1 MTHCLDIEEGHGL
14 GEEVPFFVKIRQEGY
29 EAHQARLERLAS
41 VQSTK
46 VVGSI
51 APAVALLPR
60 RHRRFRMMASVL
72 RPMTPLNRELPQTSR
87 AVLGDSDAVS
97 GRVPKVAPPTVR
109 DTEMEDLVKQFESM
123 HLCSDPVSPQAIFMS
138 LDSSDETPFMVE
150 PFVEDTS
157 AAADLGDSNVV
168 PIYMPVEVEAIADGD
183 VDMLGGDSSTS
194 FVVVD
199 EYAPGNVQQEENP
212 FNLQHVVEP
221 LVDPAVVLNVPASG
235 LATASMRMTSGL
247 ATASMSVTSEL
258 ASAFKSPVVDNVTS
272 ASPSAS
278 GSTMR
283 MTSGSAMSDKTS
295 ELATAFKSSGFGLT
309 SASTDLASGSATRK
323 TSGSA
328 MSGMTSGLA
337 SASKSSGFGLA
348 TASTDLASSSAMRK
362 TSGSAM
368 SEGFGYSA
376 SGSASASSMRKTSGS
391 AMSDMTSGLAT
402 ASMSS
407 SPADVSVVDR
417 SASTTQNDNQDFD
430 FTFSFSAPATASHSV
445 PASPT
450 PMSSASSSD
459 GDYVPRSPT
468 PSAPSSSASSES
480 GDYIPRSP
488 SPSVTVVSE
497 ADEQEL
503 RYSSEGELPPD
514 HLDILDL
521 M

>member
-1 MTHCLDIEEGHGL
+1 MPTFSKLLRDVGSTLPLITTVTVLHFLGLALPLPVLPAQLGTSVPVVESRVKVVTPRPMTHCLDIEEGHGL

-87 AVLGDSDAVS
+87 AVLGDSDAVY
-97 GRVPKVAPPTVR
+97 GRVPEVAPPTVR

-123 HLCSDPVSPQAIFMS
+123 HLCSDPVSPQASVMS

-157 AAADLGDSNVV
+157 AAAGLGDSNVV
-168 PIYMPVEVEAIADGD
+168 PIYMPVEVEAIADDD
-183 VDMLGGDSSTS
+183 VDTLGGDSSTS

-235 LATASMRMTSGL
+235 LATASMRMI
-247 ATASMSVTSEL
+247 
-258 ASAFKSPVVDNVTS
+258 
-272 ASPSAS
+272 
-278 GSTMR
+278 
-283 MTSGSAMSDKTS
+283 
-295 ELATAFKSSGFGLT
+295 
-309 SASTDLASGSATRK
+309 
-323 TSGSA
+323 
-328 MSGMTSGLA
+328 
-337 SASKSSGFGLA
+337 
-348 TASTDLASSSAMRK
+348 
-362 TSGSAM
+362 
-368 SEGFGYSA
+368 
-376 SGSASASSMRKTSGS
+376 
-391 AMSDMTSGLAT
+391 SGLAT

-417 SASTTQNDNQDFD
+417 SVSTTQNDNQDFD
-430 FTFSFSAPATASHSV
+430 FTFSFSAPATTSHSV
-445 PASPT
+445 PASST
-450 PMSSASSSD
+450 PMSSTSSSD
-459 GDYVPRSPT
+459 GDYVPRPPT
-468 PSAPSSSASSES
+468 PTAPSSSASFES

-488 SPSVTVVSE
+488 SPSVIVVSE
-497 ADEQEL
+497 EDEQEL